1 MDKHIARVAQGLVDR
16 ERRRDEDR
24 NARRMLYF
32 GIFSSIVVLGVAIVQ
47 HPHMGDFNGLLN
59 AVFRMFFVYMVVFP
73 TLAVISFIRVE
84 RKRRQHSAEQTPEA
98 EAEQTD

>member
-1 MDKHIARVAQGLVDR
+1 
-16 ERRRDEDR
+16 
-24 NARRMLYF
+24 
-32 GIFSSIVVLGVAIVQ
+32 
-47 HPHMGDFNGLLN
+47 
-59 AVFRMFFVYMVVFP
+59 MFFVYMVVFP